1 MKPLSH
7 ILIQSD
13 TNLFAINAIVVPVA
27 HFYVWGTNESGKHL
41 GLPVRVNPNVPAEKR
56 IGGVRYRMLMPVL
69 ACHPISD
76 TEFYTDVGVTDVNAK
91 WFCLE
96 HRKRS
101 PTAYFGTLPDVAE
114 SDVRDKRYVAPL
126 TVYRAELPVSAPPSY
141 RSTPVYGA
149 TLHTDYLRT
158 SILDTIDDAT
168 WEQLRNVQP
177 KGYSWKDFLDAITS
191 GNFTPDDDLSACLED
206 IDQEYMPEHI
216 VKHLRQIMFDK
227 RR

>member
-1 MKPLSH
+1 MKPLSR

-27 HFYVWGTNESGKHL
+27 YFYVWGTNEAGKHF

-56 IGGVRYRMLMPVL
+56 IGGVRYRMVMPVL
-69 ACHPISD
+69 ACHPASD
-76 TEFYTDVGVTDVNAK
+76 TEFFTDVGITDVNAA
-91 WFCLE
+91 WFDLD

-101 PTAYFGTLPDVAE
+101 HLAYLGTLPDVAE
-114 SDVRDKRYVAPL
+114 SDVRDKRFVAPL
-126 TVYRAELPVSAPPSY
+126 TVYEAELPAGVPD
-141 RSTPVYGA
+141 RFRRTPVYGA

-158 SILDTIDDAT
+158 SALDKIDDAT
-168 WEQLRNVQP
+168 WEQMLNIGAQ
-177 KGYSWKDFLDAITS
+177 GYSWKDFLNAITS
-191 GNFTPDDDLSACLED
+191 GNFTPDDDLSSCLED

-216 VKHLRQIMFDK
+216 VKRIRLMQFEK